1 MNLCVFTASHCHQ
14 LQSHGWAEIVVEFIS
29 PQQDILS
36 PEILFGDTEA
46 SSSVVTEATSS
57 VVTEASSSVVTEAS
71 SSVVT
76 EASSSVVTEASASIT
91 DTAILIHCKF
101 EEIKMKSVKRSKSCH
116 YVDDLSAVL

>member
-14 LQSHGWAEIVVEFIS
+14 LRSHGWAEIVVEFIS

-76 EASSSVVTEASASIT
+76 EASASIT